1 MLLLLLLLLLLL
13 MLMLLLLLLL
23 PRANIQ
29 HRKKAQDNKRNKY
42 FNKMSKAIMAAA
54 KEGEESVNP
63 RLRSLILE
71 AKRSGV
77 PKDNIQKAVDK
88 GLNAVNGQGDQFE
101 EVVYEGY
108 GPGGIAVMVET
119 LTDNRN
125 RTPAELRHIFDK
137 NGGNMSGSVSWI
149 FTRKARIEPPEEY
162 LVAAVLLPRHAII
175 LDVFLL
181 FTTALKLSASAAH
194 KVPLL
199 TTEYDGD
206 DNANKPEAKDE
217 DDSVEME
224 GKALSEDEIMEI
236 SLSLG
241 AEDIEAHEDIRIAEV
256 FCAPADVKEVQ
267 NGLEEAV
274 GASLGFQFV
283 AIPNS
288 KILLA
293 SEDEIEQFTRFL
305 EAVDDQDD
313 VQTIHHNAEL
323 GE

>member
-1 MLLLLLLLLLLL
+1 
-13 MLMLLLLLLL
+13 
-23 PRANIQ
+23 
-29 HRKKAQDNKRNKY
+29 
-42 FNKMSKAIMAAA
+42 MSKAIMAAA

-149 FTRKARIEPPEEY
+149 FTRKARIE
-162 LVAAVLLPRHAII
+162 
-175 LDVFLL
+175 
-181 FTTALKLSASAAH
+181 
-194 KVPLL
+194 VPLL